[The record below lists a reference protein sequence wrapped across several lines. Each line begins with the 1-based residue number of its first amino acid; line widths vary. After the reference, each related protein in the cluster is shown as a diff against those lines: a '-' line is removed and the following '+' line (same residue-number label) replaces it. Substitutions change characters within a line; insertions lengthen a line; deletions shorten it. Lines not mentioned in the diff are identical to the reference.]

1 MTFHLTTRRPRS
13 RIAAAVLGAILAS
26 LAVPAAATRVGG
38 ASGAAPA
45 ASDVRAAPQQ
55 PPQQQADES
64 ASLRQ
69 GTIARVDAARRA
81 SAGARRLARR
91 SSPARTQL
99 CAAASRPALDTLK
112 AGEAIRFTVVAD
124 PGAAPTIKVIYAP

>member
-1 MTFHLTTRRPRS
+1 MLSPTTRRPRS
-13 RIAAAVLGAILAS
+13 RIAAAVLSAILAS

-69 GTIARVDAARRA
+69 GTIAAIDA
-81 SAGARRLARR
+81 AGARVQVQDVWLALD
-91 SSPARTQL
+91 PARTQL
-99 CAAASRPALDTLK
+99 VRGGRTAALDTLK
-112 AGEAIRFTVVAD
+112 AGEAIRFTVVAN
-124 PGAAPTIKVIYAP
+124 PGAAPTIKVIYVP